1 MLTQAEARIYL
12 KTQRGLTQS
21 EGFRSYHTFNF
32 GDYISEG
39 KEPVGQLIAFNDQI
53 LNAGQRVGIEVSS
66 PTEIILL
73 PVVGGLELVDG
84 AGESV
89 FIGVGESFRFIAFPE
104 NDFKISNPY
113 PVETVNYLQIH
124 LRPNMSD
131 TALNNLLDDS
141 PLNVFSLEEKNK
153 LVPAFTSSDKTVVGK
168 IGLYG
173 GRQEETVV
181 NQNTANVLFSYVISG
196 AFEVQNRL
204 LEVGDALTLWN
215 AEELEFEALSDGAV
229 VLVMEVG
236 ESLKPS

>member
-89 FIGVGESFRFIAFPE
+89 FIGVGESFRP
-104 NDFKISNPY
+104 
-113 PVETVNYLQIH
+113 
-124 LRPNMSD
+124 
-131 TALNNLLDDS
+131 
-141 PLNVFSLEEKNK
+141 
-153 LVPAFTSSDKTVVGK
+153 
-168 IGLYG
+168 
-173 GRQEETVV
+173 
-181 NQNTANVLFSYVISG
+181 
-196 AFEVQNRL
+196 
-204 LEVGDALTLWN
+204 
-215 AEELEFEALSDGAV
+215 
-229 VLVMEVG
+229 
-236 ESLKPS
+236 